1 MAFNVGIPIMKC
13 SLNPSQ
19 TVNAKTG
26 KKSKTCQIEKA
37 WNEMNDERIG
47 RDESIDK
54 SLTYKN
60 VWMEGST
67 QDDVVGIIQKEI
79 DRVNTERHEAGLKSM
94 RKDSVTTLSFVEKP
108 NMEYMK
114 DVSYEERVKF
124 LQDSHKTMNEL
135 IHKWNPNW
143 RIIESVQHHDEFGG
157 LSPHNHSIVLIPTV
171 DENGVALFNAK
182 KEITRSF
189 FSFINKNY
197 PSMMRKMGYDVSDC
211 RTYDQLTEEEKEE
224 RKLNPPEHGLSAQA
238 YKQKHMKELA
248 EDYKQI
254 LTENKELKAQI
265 VKKDTLIET
274 LREEVKKYKDI
285 VEDLKSKLSMIAQ
298 KVGAKLMRALGL
310 DVPTGTPSYPTDEVN
325 KVIRDMEKT
334 LKTYDTQKLRII
346 PDSDDKK
353 NYRVAVKNEKGDY
366 VTLAGGFVSRDLA
379 EKYKKNMSE
388 AARGLNITNA
398 HGIKNGIS

>member
-47 RDESIDK
+47 RDETIDK
-54 SLTYKN
+54 TMTNKN

-108 NMEYMK
+108 NIEYMK
-114 DVSYEERVKF
+114 DLSYEERVKF
-124 LQDSHKTMNEL
+124 LWDSHKAMNEL
-135 IHKWNPNW
+135 IQKWNPNW
-143 RIIESVQHHDEFGG
+143 RIIEAVQHHDEFGG

-171 DENGVALFNAK
+171 DDNGVALFNAK

-211 RTYDQLTEEEKEE
+211 RTYDQLTEEEKKE

-248 EDYKQI
+248 EDYKQL
-254 LTENKELKAQI
+254 LTENKELKEQI
-265 VKKDTLIET
+265 VQKDTLIGKLKAEI
-274 LREEVKKYKDI
+274 EKYKEM
-285 VEDLKSKLSMIAQ
+285 VEDFKDKISIIAQ
-298 KVGAKLMRALGL
+298 KAGARLMRAFGL
-310 DVPTGTPSYPTDEVN
+310 AVPEGTPSYPTDEVD
-325 KVIRDMEKT
+325 KAFKEMEST
-334 LKTYDTQKLRII
+334 LKTYDPRKLRVIT
-346 PDSDDKK
+346 DLVEKGK
-353 NYRVAVKNEKGDY
+353 YRVAFKNEKGDY
-366 VTLAGGFVSRDLA
+366 ETLAGGFASRDLA
-379 EKYKKNMSE
+379 EKYRKNMSE
-388 AARGLNITNA
+388 AARGLDIDIVD
-398 HGIKNGIS
+398 GIKNSLK